1 MIDRKS
7 IHNKLSFYRTIVFTK
22 YEDIKKVFD
31 LEEASGRPSSAPG
44 NKTRPGW
51 HTVAKFDPE
60 NVDRPPGVLFCQVS
74 LHKIPLVYSRVY
86 CTLTLY
92 YFLGKILEGAKAIS
106 FTKPQ
111 RFWIW

>member
-1 MIDRKS
+1 MIIDRKS

-74 LHKIPLVYSRVY
+74 LHKIPLV
-86 CTLTLY
+86 
-92 YFLGKILEGAKAIS
+92 
-106 FTKPQ
+106 
-111 RFWIW
+111 

>member
-1 MIDRKS
+1 MGSETLTKTIWKHFWTLFGIYKVTFIYMIVDRK
-7 IHNKLSFYRTIVFTK
+7 IVQNNLYIYRTIVFTK

-74 LHKIPLVYSRVY
+74 LHKIPLV
-86 CTLTLY
+86 
-92 YFLGKILEGAKAIS
+92 
-106 FTKPQ
+106 
-111 RFWIW
+111 

>member
-1 MIDRKS
+1 M
-7 IHNKLSFYRTIVFTK
+7 
-22 YEDIKKVFD
+22 FD

-74 LHKIPLVYSRVY
+74 LHKIPLV
-86 CTLTLY
+86 
-92 YFLGKILEGAKAIS
+92 
-106 FTKPQ
+106 
-111 RFWIW
+111 

>member
-1 MIDRKS
+1 MGSETLTKTIWKHFWTLFGIYQVTITNRLIFQKVSKMDWF
-7 IHNKLSFYRTIVFTK
+7 FYRTIVFTK

-74 LHKIPLVYSRVY
+74 LHKIPLV
-86 CTLTLY
+86 
-92 YFLGKILEGAKAIS
+92 
-106 FTKPQ
+106 
-111 RFWIW
+111 

>member
-1 MIDRKS
+1 MGSETLTKTIWKHFWTLFGIYKVTIIYLIIDRKS
-7 IHNKLSFYRTIVFTK
+7 IHNKLLFYRTIVFTK

-74 LHKIPLVYSRVY
+74 LHKIPLV
-86 CTLTLY
+86 
-92 YFLGKILEGAKAIS
+92 
-106 FTKPQ
+106 
-111 RFWIW
+111 